1 MMLLLVAGAAALVP
15 PGSRPSGAVAPCKM
29 VALSPAPRVAAPQ
42 VLDDAASAAAVLSYK
57 HHEPHLLET
66 AYADLACR
74 GRLEQH
80 LADRATTLPLVPRF
94 LTILALAAAHSTLLT
109 EGAAIAR
116 ALTADAGPSRPPRR
130 SLVGSIE
137 G

>member
-1 MMLLLVAGAAALVP
+1 MLQEQLRRPRRRAAMMMLLVAGAAALV
-15 PGSRPSGAVAPCKM
+15 AP
-29 VALSPAPRVAAPQ
+29 PAPRVASPQ
-42 VLDDAASAAAVLSYK
+42 VLLDDAASAAAVLSYK